1 MAKQS
6 DGGGEERGGMSLP
19 AKLALGTAVG
29 LGALIT
35 GFAATRQ
42 GRRFVRETLKGR
54 VRPPLEY
61 DVLEVLDAHSRLG
74 RRGIDVRLEGE
85 GTIVLLGTVAAE
97 AERDDALRL
106 AAEVPGVAQ
115 VLDGLEVDPGR
126 RRVRR

>member
-6 DGGGEERGGMSLP
+6 EGGALESGGMSLP

-35 GFAATRQ
+35 GFVATRQ

-74 RRGIDVRLEGE
+74 RRRIDVRQEE
-85 GTIVLLGTVAAE
+85 TGTVVLLGTVASQD
-97 AERDDALRL
+97 ERDQALGL
-106 AAEVPGVAQ
+106 AAKVRGVDEVR
-115 VLDGLEVDPGR
+115 DGLEVEPDRSRRGR
-126 RRVRR
+126 